1 MVKWK
6 TKSIQAYKLT
16 FPRSSICDWGCKL
29 RTGTYV
35 FLIQSTY
42 CPFKFQHLLLRSL
55 KQNWLKIIY
64 CKVTSSHHQTLD
76 QTCSSGMWTSFL
88 LDNPKIEQRLQSI
101 ELLKETLKDVKQKDY
116 HTYQSGYIGSRQ
128 IMILI
133 SA

>member
-29 RTGTYV
+29 RTGPYV
-35 FLIQSTY
+35 FLIQSPY
-42 CPFKFQHLLLRSL
+42 CPFKVQHFLLRSL

-88 LDNPKIEQRLQSI
+88 LDNPKIEQKVTKHRTSKRNFKECQTERLPYLPVWLHWQ
-101 ELLKETLKDVKQKDY
+101 
-116 HTYQSGYIGSRQ
+116 
-128 IMILI
+128 
-133 SA
+133 